1 MNNPRPVSGRYADI
15 AQQVVR
21 CPDKAEGAGSTPA
34 FGTMGARHSNQ
45 GLSYEI
51 M

>member
-1 MNNPRPVSGRYADI
+1 MLRPVSGRYADI

-21 CPDKAEGAGSTPA
+21 RPDKAEGAGSTPA
-34 FGTMGARHSNQ
+34 FGTMIAISAIIVFI
-45 GLSYEI
+45 EI